1 MALTIQASQA
11 YFLLAGLYLGKLTN
25 LPSDILITLLVL
37 YIVSPEIYTEDRMTR
52 IKNYFWSWFRFPAA
66 PPVATVTITEDKM
79 KMLEYHLTSH
89 YPTINGQFVA
99 NGVNGQSIG
108 QLTDQQKDYLEQL
121 FKNGPPVVIR
131 PSAVKS
137 PRIQIQ
143 SPETAN

>member
-52 IKNYFWSWFRFPAA
+52 MKNYFWSWFPALRSPSVQQNQA
-66 PPVATVTITEDKM
+66 MITEDKM
-79 KMLEYHLTSH
+79 KMLEYHLVSQI
-89 YPTINGQFVA
+89 PTINHTFGE
-99 NGVNGQSIG
+99 QSVG
-108 QLTDQQKDYLEQL
+108 QLNQQQKDYLEQL
-121 FKNGPPVVIR
+121 LRAAPGVIR
-131 PSAVKS
+131 PSTVKS

-143 SPETAN
+143 SPETIH